1 MSIKKDERLSFELIL
16 NDPHFKL
23 LTLVCLSIIFL
34 KSSAGV
40 TPDLLKGL
48 KDFELKKEEVVT
60 KILM

>member
-34 KSSAGV
+34 KSSTGV
-40 TPDLLKGL
+40 TPDLLKGF
-48 KDFELKKEEVVT
+48 KDFELKK
-60 KILM
+60 KKSLLKF